1 MQYEFKSLKQFNVFA
16 EKIIKNSLD
25 EISSNVLEKLKYN
38 VENRL
43 YDAWTP
49 EMYSRTG
56 ELLKSIS
63 KTKVTKVYGYYV
75 VKIFYDTDKIH
86 PYITDDNKWN
96 KHADIYGE
104 NISEYIPLWI
114 EYGTENSFYNH
125 DGINAIHDTFEWISK
140 EYNRMFKETLKYKGI
155 KIE

>member
-1 MQYEFKSLKQFNVFA
+1 MQYEFKNNKQLIKFMEKKLKA
-16 EKIIKNSLD
+16 ALD
-25 EISSNVLEKLKYN
+25 EVSDVALEKLRYH

-75 VKIFYDTDKIH
+75 VKIYYDTNKIH
-86 PYITDDNKWN
+86 PYVSDDARWN

-104 NISEYIPLWI
+104 NVSEYIPLWA
-114 EYGTENSFYNH
+114 EYGTDNSLHNH
-125 DGINAIHDTFEWISK
+125 DGIHAIEDTFEWISK
-140 EYNRMFKETLKYKGI
+140 EYNRMFKEILKHKGI
-155 KIE
+155 KVE